1 VAARCDYGKSGIRSN
16 QKEKS
21 LRHRTKNIA
30 SRPRLWLHPA
40 MSRPVSTNAR
50 RRMIV
55 YFAGR
60 VQGVGF
66 RYTAKTVA
74 TGFEITGTIRNLPDG
89 RVELVAE
96 GDMAELD
103 AFRADLR
110 DAGLAGFIRDEQVMW
125 ADAKNEFRGFEI
137 VR

>member
-1 VAARCDYGKSGIRSN
+1 MAARSDYGKSVSRSN

-21 LRHRTKNIA
+21 LLPSPKNIA
-30 SRPRLWLHPA
+30 SRARLWLHPA
-40 MSRPVSTNAR
+40 MSPPVSTAAR
-50 RRMIV
+50 RRMNA
-55 YFAGR
+55 FFSGR

-74 TGFEITGTIRNLPDG
+74 TGFEITGLVKNLPDG

-96 GDMAELD
+96 GAQAELE
-103 AFRADLR
+103 AFHAALH
-110 DAGLAGFIRDEQVMW
+110 DAGLAGFIRDEQVIW